1 MGSASSG
8 RRGGKPLIEDCQTI
22 DLAAFTKAGA
32 IREGWCISGKIEWPS
47 QGLIVGDM
55 AYRLDLR
62 DPDAASLSL
71 TYRLAANGQTMR
83 QVIRLASTAQP
94 LGGKRWWLLCPVTG
108 QRARTLHLAPS
119 QSRFASRGALGLA
132 YRVERLAHDDRPFQ
146 KLFRVQ
152 RRLGN
157 QQGLLAGLHR
167 PRGMWRRTFAK
178 HLGRI
183 AEIDQACA
191 GALFALAGMP
201 SPDGKDR
208 NKGDPARKR
217 RIRGGDGSGS
227 PL

>member
-47 QGLIVGDM
+47 QGVIVGDL

-71 TYRLAANGQTMR
+71 TYCLTANGQTMR

-108 QRARTLHLAPS
+108 QRARTLHLAPG
-119 QSRFASRGALGLA
+119 QSRFASRGALGLHTRGLQSVNA
-132 YRVERLAHDDRPFQ
+132 LRLRREASHERIPTHWYEHSVHRVVYA
-146 KLFRVQ
+146 
-152 RRLGN
+152 RR
-157 QQGLLAGLHR
+157 R
-167 PRGMWRRTFAK
+167 
-178 HLGRI
+178 
-183 AEIDQACA
+183 
-191 GALFALAGMP
+191 
-201 SPDGKDR
+201 
-208 NKGDPARKR
+208 
-217 RIRGGDGSGS
+217 
-227 PL
+227 